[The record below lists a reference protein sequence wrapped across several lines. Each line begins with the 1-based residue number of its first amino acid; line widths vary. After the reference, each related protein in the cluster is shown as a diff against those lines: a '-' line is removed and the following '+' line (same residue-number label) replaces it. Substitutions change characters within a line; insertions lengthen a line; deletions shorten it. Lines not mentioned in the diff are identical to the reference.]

1 MRAMNESD
9 LRWTLTFERTAS
21 PYYREAVRQARALPG
36 YRHLSEEQREAHCV
50 PLTVTILPL
59 AERLLR
65 LVAGWRGSVVEA
77 EGLALDGVEMLQL
90 LHTFRCYRR
99 HERSA
104 LGTAFCWGLPE
115 RGRGRVPCRLI
126 DDVLPWPVPPDYGD
140 PQLLPS
146 LIRALAMGSFAA
158 LCPVYDSTSVQEA
171 TATWVG
177 GEVAPRPTFE
187 RLLGDLDVLTTHLRD
202 G

>member
-1 MRAMNESD
+1 MRRCANHELCHVRSGARGRRPL
-9 LRWTLTFERTAS
+9 LRRVRNAGRHSAGRRHGANDRLGVRTVWDGARGRGRTA
-21 PYYREAVRQARALPG
+21 RLR
-36 YRHLSEEQREAHCV
+36 YRHR
-50 PLTVTILPL
+50 
-59 AERLLR
+59 
-65 LVAGWRGSVVEA
+65 
-77 EGLALDGVEMLQL
+77 
-90 LHTFRCYRR
+90 
-99 HERSA
+99 

-187 RLLGDLDVLTTHLRD
+187 RLLGDLDVD
-202 G
+202 IG